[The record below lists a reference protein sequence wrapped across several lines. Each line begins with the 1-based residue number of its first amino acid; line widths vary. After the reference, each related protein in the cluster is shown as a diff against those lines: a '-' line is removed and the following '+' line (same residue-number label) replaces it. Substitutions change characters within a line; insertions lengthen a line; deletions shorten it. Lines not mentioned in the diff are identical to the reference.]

1 MDGKSFVKPLEM
13 LNLAK
18 QLGIHIILAKQEKF
32 ASNSWTNQLG
42 KIATWHIMTPS
53 AQK

>member
-1 MDGKSFVKPLEM
+1 MSKS
-13 LNLAK
+13 LAK
-18 QLGIHIILAKQEKF
+18 QLDIHIILAKQEKLLPIVGQINL
-32 ASNSWTNQLG
+32 A